1 MTEIVYSPKIK
12 PEHLA
17 RRAIVYLRQSSDKQ
31 VRQNTESQFLQY
43 AVADRVRA
51 LGWKQVEIINSDLGS
66 SAGIAAAQREGFE
79 RVLSLVALGEVG
91 IVGSR
96 EVSRLSRTDKDW
108 CRLLEVCQIFGTL
121 IADEQ
126 QVYDLSY
133 LDDQLVLGIKG
144 TLSVVELKV
153 IRQRLQAGQESKAR
167 RGELFKRLP
176 IGYARDAVGKVVFH
190 PDQRVYEAIQVVF
203 TKFRELW
210 SVRQTFQ
217 WFRDHDVELPA
228 NPIQGTGLVWKIP
241 SQSLIRD
248 ILRNPFY
255 SGAYV
260 WARRPVTARLVDG
273 RLEKRQGA
281 MRPAE
286 ECRVF
291 IRDHH
296 VGYIDWA
303 TYEENR
309 RMVQRNSVNWEGDE
323 SMAAVRGGQG
333 LLAGLLR
340 CGHCGRK
347 LHVRYWGGRGTN
359 ARYLCKGEYDDGGQ
373 YCIGFGGSSVDRRVG
388 QELLKVITPFGVEAS
403 LRALDELSANDIAQ
417 CAALSR
423 KLEQLAYE
431 AKKAFE
437 QYDAVDARNRLA
449 ASELE
454 RRWNEKLE
462 EIEIAKQRLST
473 LDARRYSLS
482 TEDEARIRSLGD
494 RFAEVWQSNYCP
506 STLKKMI
513 FRTAIEEIIV
523 RADQDKK
530 FLELVVHWKGGAH
543 TQLAMARP
551 RSAAETGT
559 PTEAL
564 DIIRRMAV
572 RHGDDQIAG
581 IPRLAETLTAFLQR
595 LHASAQSLDVIER
608 QRVVRLL
615 IKEIRIDDDTI
626 TIRHSIPTTPL
637 PPTDANPPPRVSHLP
652 NPGESYLL
660 RSGRALAL
668 PKQYHARRPRQG
680 AEPSWPPLLP
690 LRGRLQHLRSQPPR
704 RRAGHGLGEPVPD
717 RKAAAEGQ
725 RGEERG
731 GATRRAQVPGV

>member
-1 MTEIVYSPKIK
+1 MTEVVYSPKIK

-17 RRAIVYLRQSSDKQ
+17 RKAIVYLRQSSDKQ
-31 VRQNTESQFLQY
+31 VRQNTESQLLQY
-43 AVADRVRA
+43 AVAERVRA

-66 SAGIAAAQREGFE
+66 SAGIASAQREGFE
-79 RVLSLVALGEVG
+79 RVISLVALGEVG

-96 EVSRLSRTDKDW
+96 ELSRLSRTDKDW

-126 QVYDLSY
+126 QIYDLNY

-153 IRQRLQAGQESKAR
+153 LRQRLLAGQESKAR

-176 IGYARDAVGKVVFH
+176 IGYARDVVDKVAFH
-190 PDQRVYEAIQVVF
+190 PDRRVCEAIQLVF

-217 WFRDHDVELPA
+217 WFRDHDVDLPA

-248 ILRNPFY
+248 ILCNPFY
-255 SGAYV
+255 AGAYV
-260 WARRPVTARLVDG
+260 WARRPVTTRLVDG

-281 MRPAE
+281 MRSAE

-296 VGYIDWA
+296 VGYIDWV

-309 RMVQRNSVNWEGDE
+309 RIVRRNSVNRDGDE
-323 SMAAVRGGQG
+323 SMAAIRAGQG
-333 LLAGLLR
+333 LLVGLLR

-359 ARYLCKGEYDDGGQ
+359 ARYLCKGDFDDGGQ
-373 YCIGFGGSSVDRRVG
+373 YCIGFGGGSVDRRVG
-388 QELLKVITPFGVEAS
+388 QELLKVIAPLGVEAS
-403 LRALDELSANDIAQ
+403 LQALEELSANGAAQ
-417 CAALSR
+417 RAALSR
-423 KLEQLAYE
+423 KLEQLVYE

-462 EIEIAKQRLST
+462 EIEAVKRRLSS
-473 LDARRYSLS
+473 LDAQRHSLS
-482 TEDEARIRSLGD
+482 IEEEVRIRSMGD
-494 RFAEVWQSNYCP
+494 RFAEVWQSSHSP
-506 STLKKMI
+506 PTFKKMV

-523 RADQDKK
+523 RTDQDKK
-530 FLELVVHWKGGAH
+530 SLELVIYWSGGAH
-543 TQLAMARP
+543 TQLAMERP
-551 RSAAETGT
+551 RSATETAT
-559 PTEAL
+559 PMEAL
-564 DIIRRMAV
+564 DIIRCMAV
-572 RHGDDQIAG
+572 HYGDDQIASVLNRRG
-581 IPRLAETLTAFLQR
+581 YSTGKGKRWNQTRVATARRNHSIAGQKRALPDLARVSLSQAARICGVSHRTIERLVEAGLLKREQVTLRAPWEIRRSDLDTTPIRRIIDR
-595 LHASAQSLDVIER
+595 LHRTGKLTLQGVCTEDQFALFTENAG
-608 QRVVRLL
+608 
-615 IKEIRIDDDTI
+615 IDNA
-626 TIRHSIPTTPL
+626 R
-637 PPTDANPPPRVSHLP
+637 
-652 NPGESYLL
+652 
-660 RSGRALAL
+660 
-668 PKQYHARRPRQG
+668 YH
-680 AEPSWPPLLP
+680 E
-690 LRGRLQHLRSQPPR
+690 
-704 RRAGHGLGEPVPD
+704 
-717 RKAAAEGQ
+717 
-725 RGEERG
+725 
-731 GATRRAQVPGV
+731 